1 MATTYAA
8 VGVDANDSNRPLS
21 PSQLPPVPASPSM
34 SFASTANPL
43 SAYAALP
50 PPPPPRPAH
59 TVLTK
64 ADLDASQAAYS
75 DLLSSAKAY
84 RQALAA
90 LGTAASAFGGA
101 LEACARLKEAR
112 APALAPLGLA
122 PTGGVAADTQS
133 STVGG
138 GGGPPTASM
147 SASFTAHSSAP
158 GTAASSCTADQLLA
172 AAGLQ
177 HLIANHQQILGETV
191 YRSFEVP
198 LLHELDKWRRDV
210 DDEQA
215 AYEAAA
221 RGRGREIRRLEKEG
235 LKLHRQNKRRDVAK
249 FRGHLVELTA
259 RLDGLTALHAD
270 HARVLLRDGQ
280 DTSVKVLDAACGIA
294 RAEVDIFESL
304 ARKGWTGGGLEDL
317 LERGADLFA
326 SDGAGAVASATDG
339 GGAGGGGG
347 GGGAAGLYSGGSGGD
362 GTGSKLFSILPPKS
376 ILADSASETTRPG
389 HHRADSLLVDD
400 DEPYQSL
407 ARALSSAQH
416 GGRGVMRDDESFVS
430 QFNQSRGVRPFSP
443 QPQPVDPDELPMGTD
458 SSDRTSLAG
467 TPRPSSRRAGGVGDD
482 DDDENEHGE
491 QHQHEGT
498 LISSSPPQLEEPT
511 PRASRIFKV
520 LHHDSDGVGT
530 CADGSEDGDPW
541 RNERS
546 PAASGG
552 GDGGK
557 DGDDGGGQQLD
568 HTQTPRP
575 DQRMPTSPP
584 SIMTSEE

>member
-8 VGVDANDSNRPLS
+8 VGVDASDSDRPLS
-21 PSQLPPVPASPSM
+21 PSDLPPVPTSPTM
-34 SFASTANPL
+34 SFASTTNPL
-43 SAYAALP
+43 STYAALP

-122 PTGGVAADTQS
+122 PTGGASTDTQS

-138 GGGPPTASM
+138 GGPPTSSM

-158 GTAASSCTADQLLA
+158 ATAASSCTADQLLA

-177 HLIANHQQILGETV
+177 QLIANHQQILGETV

-215 AYEAAA
+215 SYEAAA
-221 RGRGREIRRLEKEG
+221 RTRGREIRRLEKEG

-259 RLDGLTALHAD
+259 RLDGLTVLHAD
-270 HARVLLRDGQ
+270 HARALLRDGQ

-326 SDGAGAVASATDG
+326 SDGDGAVSSATDGGGTCGGGGGGAAAGLYG

-347 GGGAAGLYSGGSGGD
+347 GGD

-407 ARALSSAQH
+407 ARALSSAQRSN
-416 GGRGVMRDDESFVS
+416 RGVMRDDESFVS

-443 QPQPVDPDELPMGTD
+443 QPQPVDPDELPMGSD
-458 SSDRTSLAG
+458 SSGRTSIAG
-467 TPRPSSRRAGGVGDD
+467 TPRPLSRIVRGGDGNGDD
-482 DDDENEHGE
+482 DEHG
-491 QHQHEGT
+491 QQQHEAT

-520 LHHDSDGVGT
+520 LHHDGDGVSAGV
-530 CADGSEDGDPW
+530 DGPEDGDPW

-546 PAASGG
+546 PSTPA
-552 GDGGK
+552 GK
-557 DGDDGGGQQLD
+557 DGHDGGGPQLD
-568 HTQTPRP
+568 HTQTPRH
-575 DQRMPTSPP
+575 DQ
-584 SIMTSEE
+584 

>member
-8 VGVDANDSNRPLS
+8 VGVDASDSDRPLS
-21 PSQLPPVPASPSM
+21 PSDLPPVPTSPTM
-34 SFASTANPL
+34 SFASTTNPL
-43 SAYAALP
+43 STYAALP

-122 PTGGVAADTQS
+122 PTGGASTDTQS

-138 GGGPPTASM
+138 GGPPTSSM
-147 SASFTAHSSAP
+147 SASLTAHSSAP
-158 GTAASSCTADQLLA
+158 ATAASSCTADQLLA

-215 AYEAAA
+215 SYEAAA
-221 RGRGREIRRLEKEG
+221 RTRGREIRRLEKEG

-259 RLDGLTALHAD
+259 RLDGLTVLHAD
-270 HARVLLRDGQ
+270 HARALLRDGQ

-326 SDGAGAVASATDG
+326 SDGDGA
-339 GGAGGGGG
+339 
-347 GGGAAGLYSGGSGGD
+347 
-362 GTGSKLFSILPPKS
+362 S

-407 ARALSSAQH
+407 ARALSSAQRSN
-416 GGRGVMRDDESFVS
+416 RGVMRDDESFVS

-443 QPQPVDPDELPMGTD
+443 QPQPVDPDELPMGSD
-458 SSDRTSLAG
+458 SSGRTSIAG
-467 TPRPSSRRAGGVGDD
+467 TPRPLSRIARGGDGNGDD
-482 DDDENEHGE
+482 DEHG
-491 QHQHEGT
+491 QQQHEAT
-498 LISSSPPQLEEPT
+498 LISPSPPQLEEPT

-520 LHHDSDGVGT
+520 LHHDGDGVS
-530 CADGSEDGDPW
+530 ASVDGSEDGDPW

-546 PAASGG
+546 PSTPA
-552 GDGGK
+552 GK
-557 DGDDGGGQQLD
+557 DGDDGGGPQLD

-575 DQRMPTSPP
+575 DR
-584 SIMTSEE
+584 